1 MNNIEKKF
9 IRNYLTVQKFSS
21 GKVAAWFV
29 LTLCLVLSMFYWD
42 SSSPISSYLSANPQL
57 VFDNKEYWRL
67 LTTTFIH
74 GDIHHLMSN
83 SLMLFILTYFVTAF
97 YGSKVS
103 IMLSYF
109 MGMIINL
116 IVLDQ
121 YQQNTTLVGAS
132 GIVYYLWGFWMSLYI
147 GISKHLSFIKRLVRV
162 GGIFL
167 ILLVPTSYS
176 PNTSYMAHYLGYALG
191 MITGTIYYFINKKDL
206 LKFELWEYR
215 VIEDVDDEADT

>member
-191 MITGTIYYFINKKDL
+191 MIIGTIYYFINKKDL

>member
-1 MNNIEKKF
+1 MDNIEKKF
-9 IRNYLTVQKFSS
+9 IRNYLSKQRFSS
-21 GKVAAWFV
+21 GKLAAWFV
-29 LTLCLVLSMFYWD
+29 LTTCLVLSMFYWD
-42 SSSPISSYLSANPQL
+42 PSSQISSYLSANPQS
-57 VFDNKEYWRL
+57 VFDKKEYWRL
-67 LTTTFIH
+67 LTTIFIH

-97 YGSKVS
+97 YGAKISL
-103 IMLSYF
+103 ILSYL
-109 MGMIINL
+109 MGMLINL

-167 ILLVPTSYS
+167 ILLIPTSYS
-176 PNTSYMAHYLGYALG
+176 PNTSYVAHYLGYALG
-191 MITGTIYYFINKKDL
+191 MVTGIIYFFINKTHL

-215 VIEDVDDEADT
+215 VIEDVKNEAD

>member
-1 MNNIEKKF
+1 
-9 IRNYLTVQKFSS
+9 
-21 GKVAAWFV
+21 
-29 LTLCLVLSMFYWD
+29 
-42 SSSPISSYLSANPQL
+42 
-57 VFDNKEYWRL
+57 
-67 LTTTFIH
+67 
-74 GDIHHLMSN
+74 
-83 SLMLFILTYFVTAF
+83 MLFILTYFVTAF
-97 YGSKVS
+97 YGAKISL
-103 IMLSYF
+103 ILSYL

-191 MITGTIYYFINKKDL
+191 MMTGIIYFFINKTHL

-215 VIEDVDDEADT
+215 FIEDVKNEADF

>member
-1 MNNIEKKF
+1 MENIEKKF
-9 IRNYLTVQKFSS
+9 IRNYLSMQRFSS
-21 GKVAAWFV
+21 GKLAAWFV
-29 LTLCLVLSMFYWD
+29 LTTCLVLSMFYWD
-42 SSSPISSYLSANPQL
+42 PSSQISGYLSANPQL
-57 VFDNKEYWRL
+57 VFNKKEYWRL
-67 LTTTFIH
+67 LTTIFIH

-97 YGSKVS
+97 YGAKISL
-103 IMLSYF
+103 ILSYL

-191 MITGTIYYFINKKDL
+191 MMTGIIYFFINKTHL

-215 VIEDVDDEADT
+215 FIEDVKNEADF